1 MALRFLDANVVV
13 GLPRNQ
19 GLFTPLATPAELRA
33 YLSATGLA
41 GALVW
46 HWAQADG
53 HPEAGNPL
61 VEPFRQAAADVWV
74 CWSVLPPLTGE
85 QGNLVERLRAAK
97 VAGVR
102 LFPQQHRYPMNRVA
116 WGDLLEAFSAARLPV
131 LLSLEQG
138 CSYDLVYGLLADYP
152 QLTCIL
158 CDIGTW
164 SMDRFTYPLLER
176 YPNVHL
182 ETGMLSITDGGVEAA
197 VARFGAR
204 RLVFGSGFPKR
215 YAEAAMLQLIHA
227 AISVADREA
236 IAAGNLSRLLKET
249 HL

>member
-1 MALRFLDANVVV
+1 MALRFLDANVAV
-13 GLPRNQ
+13 GEPRNQ
-19 GLFTPLATPAELRA
+19 ALFRPLATPADLQT
-33 YLSATGLA
+33 YLSSTGLA

-61 VEPFRQAAADVWV
+61 VEPFRQGAADVWV
-74 CWSVLPPLTGE
+74 CWSVLPPLTDE
-85 QGNLVERLRAAK
+85 QPNLIERLRASR
-97 VAGVR
+97 VAAVR

-116 WGDLLEAFSAARLPV
+116 WGELLETFSAARLPV
-131 LLSLEQG
+131 LFSLEHG
-138 CSYDLVYGLLADYP
+138 CSYDHLYSLLAEYP

-164 SMDRFTYPLLER
+164 SMDRFTYPLLAR

-182 ETGMLSITDGGVEAA
+182 ETGMLAITDGGVEAA

-204 RLVFGSGFPKR
+204 RLVFGSGFPTR
-215 YAEAAMLQLIHA
+215 YAEAAMLQLTHA
-227 AISVADREA
+227 AIAPADREA
-236 IAAGNLSRLLKET
+236 IAAGNLSRLLQEAS
-249 HL
+249 L